1 MIFTDVLWKLSTAFQ
16 SIKSRDQYVFRT
28 HSYRYNCEQ
37 WMNYWWFPWAVQ
49 KSIKSWANFVP
60 LKRIF
65 RGDFILFYFFWL
77 FPFSI
82 HWTSEATGGPFIG
95 RTLIHGAL
103 RKEQSANAP
112 WRTNSPLSVAKKIG
126 QNQIQSISRA
136 PSPFAIATAKCSPI
150 SAINYSFPI
159 WNCRFE
165 KAVNISQLNR
175 RK

>member
-16 SIKSRDQYVFRT
+16 SIKSRDQYVFIPLQLRT
-28 HSYRYNCEQ
+28 MDELLMISLGSTKIYQKLSQFCSIETN
-37 WMNYWWFPWAVQ
+37 FPRV
-49 KSIKSWANFVP
+49 FY
-60 LKRIF
+60 
-65 RGDFILFYFFWL
+65 FILFYFFWL